1 MTICIP
7 KRPFE
12 IIGNYIQY
20 VFLFSWIPLFGIAI
34 YGIIIKD
41 GIFVI
46 GILGI
51 LSFVL
56 FITWFSDE
64 NDKNEW
70 IKWCD
75 KK

>member
-12 IIGNYIQY
+12 IIGNCIQY
-20 VFLFSWIPLFGIAI
+20 VFLFSWIPLFGISI

-41 GIFVI
+41 ATFLIGIF
-46 GILGI
+46 GILP
-51 LSFVL
+51 FVY
-56 FITWFSDE
+56 FMFWFSDE

>member
-12 IIGNYIQY
+12 IIGDYIQY
-20 VFLFSWIPLFGIAI
+20 IFLFSWIPLFGIVI

-41 GIFVI
+41 ATFCTGIS
-46 GILGI
+46 GILP
-51 LSFVL
+51 FVC
-56 FITWFSDE
+56 FIDWFKDE
-64 NDKNEW
+64 NENKKW